1 MKLFHLSDLHIGK
14 QLNGYSLTENQKA
27 VLNQIVDYAAVE
39 KPDAIL
45 ICGDIYDKTVPS
57 AEAYTIFGGFLDALS
72 MLRPQPAVLIIAGNH
87 DSPERLSYAGSFL
100 EKHSIHLSVMP
111 PQSQEEYLKKVVLS
125 DESGPVNFY
134 LLPFLKP
141 GYVRNLFPDS
151 QPEGYE
157 NAVREVLAREIIDT
171 GQRNVLLSHQFYTG
185 GSINPETCESEQA
198 VIMAGGLD
206 RVDISVL
213 PAFDYVALGHLH
225 GPQKVSKDWIRYC
238 GTPFKYSVSE
248 EHHRKGITVIH
259 MGAKGEEP
267 VIEALPL
274 RGFQD
279 VRRERGTLEEV
290 LSRADDENRHD
301 FVSVTLTDE
310 EEPYRIREQL
320 KEVYDYLLELKVDN
334 VRTREKMME
343 EEERVP
349 VLNPLEAFR
358 QFYKT
363 VSGEEL
369 TEEAYLAMEKI
380 VQEAKEEEGL

>member
-14 QLNGYSLTENQKA
+14 QLNGYSLKENQEA
-27 VLNQIVDYAAVE
+27 VLKQIVDYGVTE
-39 KPDAIL
+39 KPDVIL
-45 ICGDIYDKTVPS
+45 ICGDIYDKTAPS
-57 AEAYTIFGGFLDALS
+57 AEAYTLFGGFLDALS
-72 MLRPQPAVLIIAGNH
+72 MIRPQPTVLIIAGNH

-100 EKHSIHLSVMP
+100 EKHSIYLSVMP
-111 PQSQEEYLKKVVLS
+111 PQNQNEYLKKVVLS
-125 DESGPVNFY
+125 DEYGPVNFY
-134 LLPFLKP
+134 LMPFLKP
-141 GYVRNLFPDS
+141 GYVRGLFPDN

-157 NAVREVLAREIIDT
+157 NAIKEVLARETIDT
-171 GQRNVLLSHQFYTG
+171 CERNVLLSHQFYTG
-185 GSINPETCESEQA
+185 GSTDPETCESEQA

-206 RVDISVL
+206 RVNVSVL

-225 GPQKVSKDWIRYC
+225 GPQKISGDRIRYC

-248 EHHRKGITVIH
+248 EHHRKGITVIQ
-259 MGAKGEEP
+259 MGAKGEVPACE
-267 VIEALPL
+267 ILPL
-274 RGFQD
+274 RGIQD
-279 VRRERGTLEEV
+279 VRRERGTLQEV
-290 LSRADDENRHD
+290 LNRADENNRHD

-343 EEERVP
+343 EEERIP

-358 QFYKT
+358 QFYKA
-363 VSGEEL
+363 VSGEEM
-369 TEEAYLAMEKI
+369 TKEAYEAMEKI